1 MKRRILYLLL
11 PTMLLAG
18 CDKDESGGEPAT
30 DDRIRFE
37 IGFAPQDAAMGG
49 APETRTATAPDFKTT
64 WETGDEIGVYIVKG
78 SDGLQ
83 ASGNYADNVKFIRQ
97 SNGTW
102 SYTLPT
108 GREYYPTDGDK
119 LHFFAYYP
127 YDAAMSA
134 PTAYTFSV
142 RTDQSAE
149 ADYSLS
155 DLMTAKAENVEESK
169 NAVSLQFSHALSLV
183 QVEVKR
189 EVNVPHFDGDFTVT
203 LKGAKPDAVLG
214 WSSNLTGTGTP
225 TDIVMHKVAGMNYTY
240 RALVPAQTLGAEAK
254 VSFVQTTSGK
264 EINMTY
270 PGIASAVLP
279 AKAVR
284 KYSVTL
290 GWGIDPDHAYAIG
303 DAYPHTGP
311 AVGIVYWI
319 DPTSNGKH
327 GRVVGLK
334 EITGRWGVYGKDE
347 SPDVTGI
354 RSFDDGKTA
363 TRNLIAA
370 RKDATNFTTDYFIF
384 NWIYQTMNNGNIDG
398 VWYLPAMAELSILY
412 SAYNT
417 NRGDFN
423 DRLNAAGGDGLG
435 DYYYWSSSEG
445 SGTSTWG
452 VYFGAG
458 SVFYDNKSIGSYS
471 ARCFLAF

>member
-1 MKRRILYLLL
+1 
-11 PTMLLAG
+11 MLLAG
-18 CDKDESGGEPAT
+18 CNKDESGGDPGTPRAT
-30 DDRIRFE
+30 DGQIRFE
-37 IGFAPQDAAMGG
+37 IGFASQDAAMGG
-49 APETRTATAPDFKTT
+49 TPETRTATAPDFKTT
-64 WETGDEIGVYIVKG
+64 WVDGDRVGLFIVKG
-78 SDGLQ
+78 AGGLLP
-83 ASGNYADNVKFIRQ
+83 AGNWVDNLEMTYN
-97 SNGTW
+97 SGTW

-108 GREYYPTDGDK
+108 GKEYYPTDGDK

-127 YDAAMSA
+127 YDAAMSD
-134 PTAYTFSV
+134 PTAHTFGV
-142 RTDQSAE
+142 HTDQSAE

-203 LKGAKPDAVLG
+203 LKGAKPDAVFG

-240 RALVPAQTLGAEAK
+240 RALVPSQTLGAEAK

-290 GWGIDPDHAYAIG
+290 GWGIDPDHAYAVG

-319 DPTSNGKH
+319 DPESDGKH
-327 GRVVGLK
+327 GKVVGLK
-334 EITGRWGVYGKDE
+334 ESGGVRWADSYSTTSATDMANGRANMRTIQGLSANFSGYPAFAWVHSLNDANENYGDTNATG
-347 SPDVTGI
+347 
-354 RSFDDGKTA
+354 
-363 TRNLIAA
+363 L
-370 RKDATNFTTDYFIF
+370 
-384 NWIYQTMNNGNIDG
+384 
-398 VWYLPAMAELSILY
+398 WYLPARDELLALY
-412 SAYNT
+412 SAYDT
-417 NRGDFN
+417 YGKSDFN
-423 DRLNAAGGDGLG
+423 DRLTAAGGTPLG
-435 DYYYWSSSEG
+435 NNFYWSSSESDVG
-445 SGTSTWG
+445 IACSVISGIT
-452 VYFGAG
+452 
-458 SVFYDNKSIGSYS
+458 FYGNKDFDLTR
-471 ARCFLAF
+471 ARCVLAF